1 MEPFPPPTPEA
12 LAAHQLL
19 IWPGLGSATA
29 LGLYRTL
36 GSFARAFTVPLGEV
50 PERWR
55 TLLRDCRAQDEAAP
69 SAARATLTP
78 LLERGVFLLC
88 LADPGYPALLRE
100 TPSPPPLLY
109 GCGNPAALALPT
121 IAVVGSRNASR
132 GGVEHA
138 TRFAAAL
145 AGSGFAIASGL
156 ALGIDSAAHV
166 GALKT
171 GITLAVVGT
180 GIDRVYPR
188 QHLGLWRDIVAAGG
202 AVVSEFPPGTP
213 PLAGNFPRRNRI
225 ISGLS
230 LGVLVVEAAP
240 RSGSLIT
247 ARQALEQG
255 REVFAIPGSIHSPLA
270 RGCHKLIRD
279 GAKLVETAEQMLEE
293 LRGVGG
299 LLAEGLQRRLDS
311 REAISPIAESA
322 ARDPDYQRLLA
333 ALDAEPA
340 AVDELA
346 ARTGL
351 TAAALSSMLLVLELD
366 GAVAAENGR
375 YARR

>member
-55 TLLRDCRAQDEAAP
+55 ALLRDCRAQDEAALA
-69 SAARATLTP
+69 AARAALTP

-109 GCGNPAALALPT
+109 GCGNPAALALPA

-230 LGVLVVEAAP
+230 LGVLVVEAAL

-255 REVFAIPGSIHSPLA
+255 REVFAIPGSINNPLA
-270 RGCHKLIRD
+270 RGCHQLIRE
-279 GAKLVETAEQMLEE
+279 GATLVETAEDIVAQLGGMLAFKSVEAQAGPVAAALPVSPE
-293 LRGVGG
+293 
-299 LLAEGLQRRLDS
+299 AS
-311 REAISPIAESA
+311 RV
-322 ARDPDYQRLLA
+322 LA
-333 ALDAEPA
+333 ALGHDPA
-340 AVDELA
+340 DVDLLV

-351 TAAALSSMLLVLELD
+351 PVAGLTAALVELELAGRVEHRD
-366 GAVAAENGR
+366 GQYSR
-375 YARR
+375 LS

>member
-1 MEPFPPPTPEA
+1 MEPFSSPTPEA
-12 LAAHQLL
+12 VAAHQLL

-29 LGLYRTL
+29 LGLFRAL
-36 GSFARAFTVPLGEV
+36 GGFERAFSAPLAEI

-55 TLLRDCRAQDEAAP
+55 ALLRDCRAQGEAAM
-69 SAARATLTP
+69 AASRAALEP
-78 LLERGVFLLC
+78 LLERGIFLLC

-100 TPSPPPLLY
+100 TSSPPPLLY
-109 GCGNPAALALPT
+109 GCGDPGALALPG

-145 AGSGFAIASGL
+145 AGSGFAIVSGL
-156 ALGIDSAAHV
+156 ALGIDSAAHL

-171 GITLAVVGT
+171 GITVAVVGT

-188 QHLGLWRDIVAAGG
+188 QNLGLSRDIVAAGG
-202 AVVSEFPPGTP
+202 VVVTEFPPGTP

-255 REVFAIPGSIHSPLA
+255 REVFAIPGSINNPLA
-270 RGCHKLIRD
+270 RGCHQLIRE
-279 GAKLVETAEQMLEE
+279 GATLVETAEDIVGQLGGMLAFKYVE
-293 LRGVGG
+293 
-299 LLAEGLQRRLDS
+299 
-311 REAISPIAESA
+311 
-322 ARDPDYQRLLA
+322 ARDGQAVASPVSAEASRVLSALGHDPADVDLL
-333 ALDAEPA
+333 
-340 AVDELA
+340 V

-351 TAAALSSMLLVLELD
+351 PVAGLTAALVELELAGRVEHRD
-366 GAVAAENGR
+366 GR
-375 YARR
+375 YSRLA

>member
-1 MEPFPPPTPEA
+1 MEPSPAPTTEA
-12 LAAHQLL
+12 FAAHHLL

-36 GSFARAFTVPLGEV
+36 GSFERAFSIPLAEI

-55 TLLRDCRAQDEAAP
+55 ALLRDCRSQGEAEL
-69 SAARATLTP
+69 AATRAGLAP

-109 GCGNPAALALPT
+109 GCGDPAALALPAL
-121 IAVVGSRNASR
+121 AVVGSRNASR

-145 AGSGFAIASGL
+145 ASSGFAIVSGL
-156 ALGIDSAAHV
+156 ALGIDSAAHL

-188 QHLGLWRDIVAAGG
+188 QNFGLWRDIVAAGG
-202 AVVSEFPPGTP
+202 TVVTEHPPGTP

-230 LGVLVVEAAP
+230 LGVLVVEAAL

-255 REVFAIPGSIHSPLA
+255 REVFAIPGSINNPLA
-270 RGCHKLIRD
+270 RGCHQLIRE
-279 GAKLVETAEQMLEE
+279 GATLVETAEDIVGQLGGMLAFKSVEAQ
-293 LRGVGG
+293 GG
-299 LLAEGLQRRLDS
+299 QAAASVPIGP
-311 REAISPIAESA
+311 EAS
-322 ARDPDYQRLLA
+322 QVLA
-333 ALDAEPA
+333 ALGHDPA
-340 AVDELA
+340 DVDLLV

-351 TAAALSSMLLVLELD
+351 PVAGLTAALVELELA
-366 GAVAAENGR
+366 GAVEHRDGR
-375 YARR
+375 YSRLA

>member
-12 LAAHQLL
+12 LAAHRLL

-36 GSFARAFTVPLGEV
+36 GSFARAFTAPLTEV

-55 TLLRDCRAQDEAAP
+55 APVRDCRAQDEAAL
-69 SAARATLTP
+69 AASRAALTP
-78 LLERGVFLLC
+78 LLERGVFFLLC

-109 GCGNPAALALPT
+109 GCGNPAALALPA

-132 GGVEHA
+132 AGVEHA
-138 TRFAAAL
+138 ARFAAAL

-156 ALGIDSAAHV
+156 ALGIDSAAHL

-230 LGVLVVEAAP
+230 LGVLVVEAAL

-255 REVFAIPGSIHSPLA
+255 REVFAIPGSINNPLA
-270 RGCHKLIRD
+270 RGCHQLIRE
-279 GAKLVETAEQMLEE
+279 GAALVETADDIVAQLGGMLAFKAVEA
-293 LRGVGG
+293 R
-299 LLAEGLQRRLDS
+299 AEPVAAAFPASPEALQV
-311 REAISPIAESA
+311 
-322 ARDPDYQRLLA
+322 LA
-333 ALDAEPA
+333 AMGHDPA
-340 AVDELA
+340 DVDLLV

-351 TAAALSSMLLVLELD
+351 PVAGLTAALVELELAGRVEHRD
-366 GAVAAENGR
+366 GHYSRLA
-375 YARR
+375 

>member
-1 MEPFPPPTPEA
+1 MEPFSPPTPEA

-29 LGLYRTL
+29 LGLYRAL

-55 TLLRDCRAQDEAAP
+55 ALLRDCRAQDEAAL
-69 SAARATLTP
+69 AASRAALTP

-88 LADPGYPALLRE
+88 LADPDYPALLRE

-109 GCGNPAALALPT
+109 GCGDPAALALPA

-230 LGVLVVEAAP
+230 LGVLVVEAAL

-255 REVFAIPGSIHSPLA
+255 REVFAIPGSINNPLA
-270 RGCHKLIRD
+270 RGCHQLIRE
-279 GAKLVETAEQMLEE
+279 GAALVETAEDIVAQL
-293 LRGVGG
+293 GG
-299 LLAEGLQRRLDS
+299 ILAFKAV
-311 REAISPIAESA
+311 EAGAGPVAAALPVSPEAS
-322 ARDPDYQRLLA
+322 QVLA
-333 ALDAEPA
+333 ALGHDPA
-340 AVDELA
+340 DVDLLV
-346 ARTGL
+346 ARTRLPVAGL
-351 TAAALSSMLLVLELD
+351 TAALVELELAGRVEHRD
-366 GAVAAENGR
+366 GQYSRLA
-375 YARR
+375 

>member
-55 TLLRDCRAQDEAAP
+55 ALLRDCRAQDKAAP
-69 SAARATLTP
+69 AAARAALTP

-100 TPSPPPLLY
+100 IPSPPPLLY
-109 GCGNPAALALPT
+109 GCGNPAALALPA

-230 LGVLVVEAAP
+230 LGVLVVEAAL

-255 REVFAIPGSIHSPLA
+255 REVFAIPGSINNPLA
-270 RGCHKLIRD
+270 RGCHQLIRE
-279 GAKLVETAEQMLEE
+279 GAALVETAEDIVAQLGGMLAFKS
-293 LRGVGG
+293 V
-299 LLAEGLQRRLDS
+299 
-311 REAISPIAESA
+311 EAQAGPVAAALPVSPEAS
-322 ARDPDYQRLLA
+322 QVLA
-333 ALDAEPA
+333 ALGHDPA
-340 AVDELA
+340 DVDLLV

-351 TAAALSSMLLVLELD
+351 PVAGLTAALVELELAGWVEHRD
-366 GAVAAENGR
+366 GQYSRLA
-375 YARR
+375 